1 MTDFDPCA
9 FDNEAYVRE
18 DHPIEFRFYRDFD
31 FRQVACTLYEHK
43 QVFGEIPLPK
53 RKLVE
58 RVRTSIAAEGM
69 RNPLIIEWYPKAHP
83 VKSDFPRWL
92 CTIGNNR
99 YVALDD
105 LGVKGCEA
113 LVLFPTRPTVAN
125 PGNPTPLSGDYEVLR
140 PLAALARFDATYPWW
155 NSHALRA
162 VFPSLVPKC
171 V

>member
-1 MTDFDPCA
+1 MTEFDACA

-43 QVFGEIPLPK
+43 ETFGEIPLPK

-58 RVRTSIAAEGM
+58 RVRASIAAEGM

-83 VKSDFPRWL
+83 VESHKPRWL

-99 YVALDD
+99 YVALDS
-105 LGVKGCEA
+105 LRAKGCEA
-113 LVLFPTRPTVAN
+113 LVLYPKHPKEVV
-125 PGNPTPLSGDYEVLR
+125 PELSGDYEVLR

>member
-1 MTDFDPCA
+1 MTEFDPCA
-9 FDNEAYVRE
+9 FDNEKFVRE
-18 DHPIEFRFYRDFD
+18 DEPIEFRFYKDFD
-31 FRQVACTLYEHK
+31 YRQVACTLYEHK
-43 QVFGEIPLPK
+43 EVFGEIALPK

-113 LVLFPTRPTVAN
+113 LILYPKHPTEIVDE
-125 PGNPTPLSGDYEVLR
+125 LSGDYEVLR

-155 NSHALRA
+155 NSHALRG